1 VTPHDIVS
9 LTNSELVNESILMV
23 ICYHF
28 ILFTGVV
35 SDVVTRTNLG
45 WSLSAFVGV
54 LLIYNVYVI
63 LLVNLT
69 MLTRKFTLW
78 SIGQKSKKAIEIKR
92 KLIDDERKLKQQ
104 TQNKVIQNRKMTSPA
119 QK

>member
-1 VTPHDIVS
+1 MPHDIIN
-9 LTNSELVNESILMV
+9 LTTSELVNESILMV

-35 SDVVTRTNLG
+35 NDAVTRTNLG

-63 LLVNLT
+63 LLANLT

-78 SIGQKSKKAIEIKR
+78 KLGQKSKKDVQLKR
-92 KLIDDERKLKQQ
+92 KKIHDERKLKLQAP
-104 TQNKVIQNRKMTSPA
+104 S
-119 QK
+119 